1 VVTVTKPSATRV
13 AAPEVLEALGRCD
26 AVVTAIGD

>member
-1 VVTVTKPSATRV
+1 VRKPSPSRV
-13 AAPEVLEALGRCD
+13 ADADVLDRLARECD

>member
-1 VVTVTKPSATRV
+1 VHKPSASRT
-13 AAPEVLEALGRCD
+13 ADPAVLDRLARECD